1 MQQMTAR
8 PDVRSYLMLSA
19 KLRKN
24 ELTLTPEQSRQFQ
37 KMAQEVGPALK
48 AIADV
53 SAKLKAA
60 EAEQQNG
67 QDMLAKL
74 EEQKRD
80 AASVQAVSVRSVQG
94 ETQVRVLG
102 FNPAAGSP
110 YDLAPREIRTRLRGP
125 QHGELLFSGSSGAVD
140 WNSEQLDDTA
150 AETWVE

>member
-1 MQQMTAR
+1 MTAR

-24 ELTLTPEQSRQFQ
+24 ELRLNPDQSRQFQ
-37 KMAQEVGPALK
+37 KMTQDVAPVLK

-60 EAEQQNG
+60 EAEQQKG

-80 AASVQAVSVRSVQG
+80 AANLQAVTVRSVQG
-94 ETQVRVLG
+94 DTQVRVLG

-125 QHGELLFSGSSGAVD
+125 QHGELLFSGSAGAVEWD
-140 WNSEQLDDTA
+140 SQQLDA
-150 AETWVE
+150 AESWVE